1 MSEEMEVA
9 ESPTVENDITLDA
22 EAHDLPE
29 ESAENQEGE
38 QGEIENDAASDSS
51 PDIAPEQEK
60 KLEHTAS
67 VKKAIN
73 SKHRQMKEAQ
83 EKAEELQKRIDELE
97 GKKLAESTALAD
109 VPALPDQFDDDFET
123 KRQQREAILIENAR
137 RAAITEYNQ
146 KQELQAQQAAQIKQQ
161 KEWDEKQAAFMA
173 AGVEAGISEDS
184 IVESAQTISNLGLPK
199 DAIAMLVGEADG
211 AVIMDYLSKNPD
223 LTIELAGMNPY
234 QQGAAIQSR
243 VRNAVKPSKKMT
255 KAPAPPK
262 TANGAAGHQ
271 SGNPLLKGATF
282 E

>member
-9 ESPTVENDITLDA
+9 ESPVVENDITLDA
-22 EAHDLPE
+22 ESHDLPE
-29 ESAENQEGE
+29 ESAEHQESE
-38 QGEIENDAASDSS
+38 QGELENDTASDSS

-60 KLEHTAS
+60 KLEHTAN

-83 EKAEELQKRIDELE
+83 ERAEALQKRLDELE
-97 GKKLAESTALAD
+97 GNKLAESTALAD
-109 VPALPDQFDDDFET
+109 VPALPDQFDDDFEA
-123 KRQQREAILIENAR
+123 KRQRRESVLIENAR
-137 RAAITEYNQ
+137 RAAIAEHNHA
-146 KQELQAQQAAQIKQQ
+146 QELQAQQAAQIKQQ
-161 KEWDEKQAAFMA
+161 SAWNEKQAIFMA
-173 AGVEAGISEDS
+173 AGVDAGISEDS
-184 IVESAQTISNLGLPK
+184 ILESAQTISNLGLPK
-199 DAIAMLVGEADG
+199 DAIAMLVGEEDG

-255 KAPAPPK
+255 KAPVPPK
-262 TANGAAGHQ
+262 TANGAPGHQ